1 MTEVIYLITG
11 MALAAAAGFFF
22 AWRSSGRKVAALDAQ
37 CEHLQASLA
46 AVKRSLVAMSVQGK
60 AKVAEAKQLAEQLT
74 AADAKLEQLRDLV
87 KIHVARRREFEE
99 WANPIRSSLG
109 DGIGKVMQA
118 LKDQLARQEFAMHR
132 QEHVV
137 AEAQDQYRGK
147 RDELERLRR
156 ELTLK
161 NYHIAAL
168 NERFIRIEERMQ
180 ELSMEIPG
188 APSEAFA
195 SPPPT
200 LSTSEAMSPQDGA
213 RSRPTQ
219 SPETERFT
227 LQGDSTKDWMTVLDD
242 WHRQLQERFDRLEQL
257 QARIRGAAP
266 NAAPQPRGAAP
277 NAAPESRGAV
287 PNAAP
292 QSRGAAPNAAPQSG
306 DARQSDPAAEPPAQ
320 GRRENP
326 TA

>member
-1 MTEVIYLITG
+1 MTEVLYLITG
-11 MALAAAAGFFF
+11 MALAAAGGFFY
-22 AWRSSGRKVAALDAQ
+22 AWRNCGRRIAELDVE
-37 CEHLQASLA
+37 CKHLQASLA
-46 AVKRSLVAMSVQGK
+46 AVKRSLVSMSVLGK

-74 AADAKLEQLRDLV
+74 AAEAKLEQLRDLV
-87 KIHVARRREFEE
+87 KMNVARRREFEE

-109 DGIGKVMQA
+109 EGIGKVMQT
-118 LKDQLARQEFAMHR
+118 LKDQLARQEFAMRR

-188 APSEAFA
+188 APSEPFA

-200 LSTSEAMSPQDGA
+200 LSSSEVMSASDGA
-213 RSRPTQ
+213 QSRSTQ

-227 LQGDSTKDWMTVLDD
+227 LQGDVNKDWMGVLDD

-266 NAAPQPRGAAP
+266 NAAPESRGAAP
-277 NAAPESRGAV
+277 GSAPGSRSAAAGSAPESRGA
-287 PNAAP
+287 AP
-292 QSRGAAPNAAPQSG
+292 GPAPGSG
-306 DARQSDPAAEPPAQ
+306 DAGPNTAAEPPVQ

-326 TA
+326 AA